1 MSMQSTETKKLSTRD
16 VINTLPRR
24 FLDAGHLA
32 ACIEW
37 LSASKKVNVIG
48 PIAAG
53 SLPIGCEAVTSIVF
67 IDAETET
74 YPQGGQFALSKVALD
89 KLAAAAN
96 ISWDPEASR
105 RLDDRSDPLVCEF
118 RAVGT
123 LKQLT
128 GSPRIVSATR
138 RLDLNEGSVV
148 IDAIRQKAGK
158 PNRDGRTRSPDEEI
172 FGLRKFIERHAES
185 RARNAATRTLLGMRA
200 SYTKEDLKAP
210 FVIFS
215 THFTGRI
222 SASDA
227 AENPYLQAAMS
238 EAVATHF
245 LGARSA
251 LFPRSAPARAP
262 EPPSTPVLDVD
273 TEGSDE
279 PFEDFEPPESSRF
292 NNGDPR

>member
-1 MSMQSTETKKLSTRD
+1 
-16 VINTLPRR
+16 V
-24 FLDAGHLA
+24 
-32 ACIEW
+32 
-37 LSASKKVNVIG
+37 ASKKFNVIG
-48 PIAAG
+48 PLAAG
-53 SLPIGCEAVTSIVF
+53 SLPIGCEAVASIVF
-67 IDAETET
+67 IDAKTET
-74 YPQGGQFALSKVALD
+74 YPQAGKCALLKVALD

-96 ISWDPEASR
+96 ISWDPEASQ

-148 IDAIRQKAGK
+148 VEGIRQKAAK

-172 FGLRKFIERHAES
+172 FGLRKFIERHTES

-200 SYTKEDLKAP
+200 SYSEEELKVP

-227 AENPYLQAAMS
+227 AENPHLQAAMS
-238 EAVATHF
+238 EAIASHF
-245 LGARSA
+245 LGARAA
-251 LFPRSAPARAP
+251 LFPRSAPARVA
-262 EPPSTPVLDVD
+262 EPPSVPVLDVE
-273 TEGSDE
+273 TESDDA

-292 NNGDPR
+292 NNGEPR